1 MIVLSIVTVKGI
13 IFRRSLW
20 CCLILKTVK
29 NSTTLRVNLMKLLIK
44 INGIPCNLSIYH
56 RHPLIVQKRM
66 KQHRRTEEQINF
78 VKIH

>member
-1 MIVLSIVTVKGI
+1 MLSIVTVKGI

-44 INGIPCNLSIYH
+44 INGIPCNLLIYH
-56 RHPLIVQKRM
+56 RHPLIMQKNEAAQ
-66 KQHRRTEEQINF
+66 KHRRTKEQINF